1 MGKDPYRYFRVEG
14 RELIEALSKGLLE
27 LERGAHGVELFT
39 LLLRQA
45 HTLKGAARVVRQPQ
59 ISELTHALEDG
70 LAPYREGQRPVPAP
84 LVAEWF
90 ALLDRMTAA
99 LAALDEPAAAV
110 ALAGAPATPAQAQEP
125 KPAAEAAMETMRIDV
140 AEMDEL
146 LEGLSEVGV
155 HLAAMQ
161 RSAVSLERARKLAEA
176 WLQHARQQGGSGSGQ
191 GFERAA
197 LSAEELQAQLG
208 HALGALNANLGQA
221 RTELGQVRERAHRL
235 RLAPAG
241 FMFAGLERAARDAAQ
256 ALGKSVR
263 FEASGGEVRLDA
275 HVLASIQ
282 HAMLQL
288 VRNAVAHGIEG
299 APARRAGAKPPEGRI
314 AISVR
319 QQGSKVLFR
328 CEDDGA
334 GIDVESVRAAALRSG
349 RLKSSL
355 ADATEVIRLLLKGG
369 ISTAGRATEVSGRGV
384 GLEVV
389 GSTAAELKGEV
400 DIRTVA
406 GQGTSI
412 ELCVPITLVSVTALR
427 VAANR
432 RIVSLPLSAVRKSLR
447 LNEGELE
454 AGSAHP
460 CVVSDG
466 KALPYLSLWD
476 LLGEREE
483 SQVRR
488 EARTVVVV
496 EANGETAALGVD
508 RLLGTSNVV
517 LRSLPPFVRAEPW
530 IAGAALDAE
539 GQPELALDPQA
550 FVTAAHA
557 GTVRR
562 PHAATA
568 ERPPV
573 LVIDDS
579 LTTRML
585 EQSILESAGYTVDLA
600 ISAEEGLE
608 KARRRAYGLFVVD
621 VEMPGMS
628 GFEFVE
634 CVRGDAELHRIPCIL
649 VTSRASREDLQRG
662 KDAGARAYIVKG
674 EFDQGYLLETIR
686 GLIG

>member
-1 MGKDPYRYFRVEG
+1 MAKDPYRYFRVEG
-14 RELIEALSKGLLE
+14 RELLEALSKGLLE
-27 LERGAHGVELFT
+27 LERGAHGAELFT

-45 HTLKGAARVVRQPQ
+45 HTLKGAARVVRQLR

-70 LAPYREGQRPVPAP
+70 LAPYRDGKRAVPAP
-84 LVAEWF
+84 LIADWF
-90 ALLDRMTAA
+90 ALLDRMTVA
-99 LAALDEPAAAV
+99 LAELDEAPAAA
-110 ALAGAPATPAQAQEP
+110 AAPAEA
-125 KPAAEAAMETMRIDV
+125 KPAAEGALETMRIDV
-140 AEMDEL
+140 AEMDDL

-155 HLAAMQ
+155 HLATLQ
-161 RSAVSLERARKLAEA
+161 RSAGHLERARKLADA
-176 WLQHARQQGGSGSGQ
+176 WLQQARQPRGSGGGQ

-197 LSAEELQAQLG
+197 LEAEELQAQLG
-208 HALGALNANLGQA
+208 LALGALNTNLGLS

-235 RLAPAG
+235 RLAPAE
-241 FMFAGLERAARDAAQ
+241 FMFASLERAVRDAAH
-256 ALGKSVR
+256 AVGKAVR
-263 FEASGGEVRLDA
+263 FEAKGGEVRLDA
-275 HVLASIQ
+275 HILASIQ
-282 HAMLQL
+282 HGMLQL
-288 VRNAVAHGIEG
+288 VRNAVAHGIED
-299 APARRAGAKPPEGRI
+299 APGRRAAGKPSAGRI

-334 GIDVESVRAAALRSG
+334 GIDVDSVRAVAFRSG
-349 RLKSSL
+349 RLKSERAG
-355 ADATEVIRLLLKGG
+355 ADEVVRVLLKGG
-369 ISTAGRATEVSGRGV
+369 VSTAIRATEVSGRGV

-400 DIRTVA
+400 AIRTEA
-406 GQGTSI
+406 GQGTAI
-412 ELCVPITLVSVTALR
+412 VICVPITLVSVTALR
-427 VAANR
+427 VAADR
-432 RIVSLPLSAVRKSLR
+432 RIVSLPLSSVRKSLR
-447 LNEGELE
+447 LNEGQLE
-454 AGSAHP
+454 TSGAQS

-466 KALPYLSLWD
+466 KALPYLSLLD
-476 LLGEREE
+476 LLGVPEGA
-483 SQVRR
+483 QARR

-496 EANGETAALGVD
+496 EANGEMAALGVE

-517 LRSLPPFVRAEPW
+517 LRSLPPFVHAEPW

-539 GQPELALDPQA
+539 GQPELALDPLG
-550 FVTAAHA
+550 FVAAAHA

-562 PHAATA
+562 PRADAA

-600 ISAEEGLE
+600 TSAEEGLE

-634 CVRGDAELHRIPCIL
+634 HVRGDAELHRIPCIL